1 MIGCSNLHTD
11 SINFHLMWRLLR
23 FYAHQ
28 REVGQTGG
36 GREQKREVENKDKNQ
51 QASVY
56 NAFPTLS
63 WSSISE
69 SSNIYALKSF
79 TSYSSNIGIS

>member
-1 MIGCSNLHTD
+1 MKTTEILCSSERGRTD
-11 SINFHLMWRLLR
+11 W
-23 FYAHQ
+23 
-28 REVGQTGG
+28 
-36 GREQKREVENKDKNQ
+36 GRAGEEEVENKDRNQ
-51 QASVY
+51 PASVY